1 MCVDIVM
8 SQVERPH

>member
-1 MCVDIVM
+1 MCVDVVM